1 MGHNAFH
8 AAKQL
13 PDTTTGFNSIIVFG
27 LLKDDAEGT
36 FRTAHSN
43 ISNISI

>member
-8 AAKQL
+8 AAKQP
-13 PDTTTGFNSIIVFG
+13 PDTTTGLNSIIAFG
-27 LLKDDAEGT
+27 LLKDAAEGT
-36 FRTAHSN
+36 FQTEHSN